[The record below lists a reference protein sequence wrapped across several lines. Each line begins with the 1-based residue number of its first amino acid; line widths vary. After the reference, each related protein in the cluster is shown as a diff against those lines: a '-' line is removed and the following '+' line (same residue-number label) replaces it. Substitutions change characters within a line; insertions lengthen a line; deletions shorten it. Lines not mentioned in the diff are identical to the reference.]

1 MRQRKIFTRLLFCL
15 LLGAALLL
23 AGCSLHPIKEKK
35 MREKAE
41 AYLHLLSRQ
50 SGVSDTFRLSEKS
63 VSISSKASLIAFS
76 ARSETYQDDFTV
88 YVSQDLSTVIDD
100 YYRLYL
106 KQEASEKVNAVFGSV
121 LGEGGVGAEVT
132 LRASSDPALSGHAA
146 ESLEELIELSGSTL
160 ILEIRA
166 KVSEK
171 NEIREA
177 EADRLMLA
185 LQEAGYYGSFFPY
198 ASTAK
203 YFQIEKDGFWTC
215 GTTGA
220 DGGAYAYRDRYEPGK

>member
-1 MRQRKIFTRLLFCL
+1 MREHKINIRILFTL
-15 LLGAALLL
+15 LLCAVLLL
-23 AGCSLHPIKEKK
+23 SGCSLRPLKEKQ

-41 AYLHLLSRQ
+41 AYLQQLSKQ
-50 SGVSDTFRLSEKS
+50 SGVSDTFSLSDRS
-63 VSISSKASLIAFS
+63 VSIPAKASLISFPV
-76 ARSETYQDDFTV
+76 RSETYQDDFNV
-88 YVSQDLSTVIDD
+88 YVSQDLNTVLDD

-106 KQEASEKVNAVFGSV
+106 KQEASEKVNAVFKSV

-132 LRASSDPALSGHAA
+132 LRESANPSLSGHAA
-146 ESLEELIELSGSTL
+146 GSLEELIEASGSTL

-185 LQEAGYYGSFFPY
+185 LQEAGCYGSFFPY
-198 ASTAK
+198 ASDAK

-215 GTTGA
+215 GSTGA